1 MTLKFLSVVESRPGL
16 IKVSAIS
23 EAIQR
28 FNRDPSGRKIHHVLI
43 HTGQSSETA
52 DVARYFNDLDLPK
65 PDKYLGVPGAA
76 SPMQKSALIAESFAN
91 VVLQER
97 PAIVLVT
104 GDADSALDCA
114 LVTKRIRY
122 LNGTGRALFPALAHV
137 EAGFRNFD
145 CRTSRE
151 VNRVV
156 IDLLSDYLFTTEETS
171 NENLFREGIPAD
183 RIHFVGSVIIDTLL
197 RHRTLMWKSSIL
209 SDLQLISEA
218 SARPFALLAMPQIRG
233 VDQSK
238 KLREIEGVLLEMS
251 RRMPVIFPASQS
263 IWQRVR
269 NGELAEYFIDHFFDG
284 PEPWDSRV
292 RVRIVPPLGYL
303 DFVRLL
309 AAAKVV
315 LTDSAGVQEEAQVL
329 GVPCITLAEHTSRP
343 VTLVNGANVVVGSD
357 PRRILKAFLRSTQDH
372 HYVRSK
378 GPTNWDGRA
387 AERIIDTLWDHLTR
401 AAKQGRSPEYRNN
414 QKVRSLAGSRVASA
428 RESK

>member
-1 MTLKFLSVVESRPGL
+1 MTLKFLSVVESRPDW

-28 FNRDPSGRKIHHVLI
+28 FNRYPSGRKIHHVLT
-43 HTGQSSETA
+43 HTAQSREIA
-52 DVARYFNDLDLPK
+52 DGARYFNDLELPK
-65 PDKYLGVPGAA
+65 PDKYLGVSGAA
-76 SPMQKSALIAESFAN
+76 SAMQKSAMIAESFAN

-122 LNGTGRALFPALAHV
+122 LNGTGQALFPALAHV

-145 CRTSRE
+145 RRTGQE

-156 IDLLSDYLFTTEETS
+156 IDLLSDYLFTSEETS
-171 NENLFREGIPAD
+171 NENLLREGVPAD

-209 SDLQLISEA
+209 SDLQLISE
-218 SARPFALLAMPQIRG
+218 SSTRPFALLAVPHICASG
-233 VDQSK
+233 QSER
-238 KLREIEGVLLEMS
+238 LREMEGVLLEMS
-251 RRMPVIFPASQS
+251 KRMPVIFPASPS

-269 NGELAEYFIDHFFDG
+269 NGDLAEFFIDHFFDG
-284 PEPWDSRV
+284 PEPRDSRV
-292 RVRIVPPLGYL
+292 RIRIIPPLGYL
-303 DFVRLL
+303 DFIRLL

-315 LTDSAGVQEEAQVL
+315 LTDSTGVQEEAQVL
-329 GVPCITLAEHTSRP
+329 GVPCITLAEYASRP

-357 PRRILKAFLRSTQDH
+357 PERILKAFLRSTQGHD
-372 HYVRSK
+372 VPSK
-378 GPTNWDGRA
+378 NPMNWDGRA
-387 AERIIDTLWDHLTR
+387 AERIIDTLWNRLTP
-401 AAKQGRSPEYRNN
+401 ADTKGRSPEYRDS
-414 QKVRSLAGSRVASA
+414 QKVRSLAGSCVAPA
-428 RESK
+428 RESR